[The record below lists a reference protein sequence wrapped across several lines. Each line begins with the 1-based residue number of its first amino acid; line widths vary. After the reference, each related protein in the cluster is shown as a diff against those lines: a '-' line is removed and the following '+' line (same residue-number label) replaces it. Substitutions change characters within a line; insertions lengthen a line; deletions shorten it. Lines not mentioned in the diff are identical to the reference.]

1 MLKKTHPS
9 LPEWKGDAIDI
20 WTALL
25 DPCKDHFL
33 TRKEAVAEI
42 ARVKFLV
49 EANEGRPGTYRVT
62 PTNTGRYIQGA
73 KTQETCVEA

>member
-1 MLKKTHPS
+1 MPKANQLY
-9 LPEWKGDAIDI
+9 LPEWKADDSDI

-25 DPCKDHFL
+25 DPCEDHFL

-42 ARVKFLV
+42 AAIKFAATS
-49 EANEGRPGTYRVT
+49 ERPGTYRVS